1 MLWLPHLCCPPCAVA
16 LLVGCLMSGCFP
28 WTASAESVSA
38 CPDSLGSLALS
49 IRPESINGDP
59 LDLAEFP
66 DGLQAVILTNRAT
79 AQQSVDMSR
88 RIDLEFGQYKGFRQ
102 VILIDG
108 TGMAAFRDLVLRILR
123 RDYPVPEQGS
133 PYLAV
138 DFSGESVTPLKDLV
152 RQVLPSTDPRR
163 QAVLFLADGR
173 GDLLGAYTLQE
184 PSLLAQQC
192 LRHLVRQRQIR

>member
-1 MLWLPHLCCPPCAVA
+1 MLLSSHLCRLPFAVA
-16 LLVGCLMSGCFP
+16 LLMGCLISGFSRWP
-28 WTASAESVSA
+28 ALAESASA
-38 CPDSLGSLALS
+38 CPDIISPLALS

-59 LDLAEFP
+59 LDLTEFP
-66 DGLQAVILTNRAT
+66 QGLQAVILTNRTT
-79 AQQSVDMSR
+79 AQQSVEMSR
-88 RIDLEFGQYKGFRQ
+88 RMDLEFGQYEGFRQ

-108 TGMAAFRDLVLRILR
+108 TGMAAFRDLVLRLLR
-123 RDYPVPEQGS
+123 RDYPVSQTGS

-138 DFSGESVTPLKDLV
+138 DFSGESVTPLKNLV

-173 GDLLGAYTLQE
+173 GDLIGAYDLQE

-192 LRHLVRQRQIR
+192 LRQQVRQRQIR

>member
-1 MLWLPHLCCPPCAVA
+1 
-16 LLVGCLMSGCFP
+16 
-28 WTASAESVSA
+28 
-38 CPDSLGSLALS
+38 
-49 IRPESINGDP
+49 
-59 LDLAEFP
+59 
-66 DGLQAVILTNRAT
+66 TNRTT
-79 AQQSVDMSR
+79 AQQSVEMSR
-88 RIDLEFGQYKGFRQ
+88 RMDLEFGQYEGFRQ

-123 RDYPVPEQGS
+123 RDYPVSQTGS

-152 RQVLPSTDPRR
+152 RQMLPSTDPRR

-173 GDLLGAYTLQE
+173 GDLIGAYDLQE

-192 LRHLVRQRQIR
+192 LRQQVRQRQIR

>member
-1 MLWLPHLCCPPCAVA
+1 M
-16 LLVGCLMSGCFP
+16 
-28 WTASAESVSA
+28 T
-38 CPDSLGSLALS
+38 
-49 IRPESINGDP
+49 
-59 LDLAEFP
+59 EFP
-66 DGLQAVILTNRAT
+66 QGLQAVILTNRTT
-79 AQQSVDMSR
+79 AQQSVEMSR
-88 RIDLEFGQYKGFRQ
+88 RMDLEFGQYEGFRQ

-123 RDYPVPEQGS
+123 RDYPVSQTGS

-152 RQVLPSTDPRR
+152 RQMLPSTDPRR

-173 GDLLGAYTLQE
+173 GDLIGAYDLQE

-192 LRHLVRQRQIR
+192 LRQQVRQRQIR